1 MASKEICCLRGFVTT
16 ITSTA
21 DYGTNSGSDVIIT
34 TGSTSRFFLN
44 GACPDFC
51 LYFNGSNRQGEEVVH
66 ECSVVDGKMI
76 FDTGA
81 DL

>member
-1 MASKEICCLRGFVTT
+1 MVPVLISC
-16 ITSTA
+16 A
-21 DYGTNSGSDVIIT
+21 DFTD
-34 TGSTSRFFLN
+34 

>member
-1 MASKEICCLRGFVTT
+1 MVPVLISC
-16 ITSTA
+16 A
-21 DYGTNSGSDVIIT
+21 DFSD
-34 TGSTSRFFLN
+34 GACPDFLLTD

-51 LYFNGSNRQGEEVVH
+51 LYFNGSNRQGEEVVY